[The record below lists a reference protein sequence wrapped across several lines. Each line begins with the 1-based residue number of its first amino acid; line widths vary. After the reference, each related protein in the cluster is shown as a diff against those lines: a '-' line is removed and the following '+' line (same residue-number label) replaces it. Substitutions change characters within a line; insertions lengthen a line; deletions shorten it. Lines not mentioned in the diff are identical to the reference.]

1 MWRDVSSHAH
11 MSKLCQEE
19 TTAMEFFLS
28 FDFGDD
34 VGKWFMMV
42 IMKQQMYRGQSN
54 GIASSVVSKEMKKQ
68 SGFVLFYES
77 FKLFL

>member
-34 VGKWFMMV
+34 VGEMV
-42 IMKQQMYRGQSN
+42 YDGN
-54 GIASSVVSKEMKKQ
+54 NEAADVPWTV
-68 SGFVLFYES
+68 
-77 FKLFL
+77 